1 QAKPTP
7 SLTLPFNPDAMVVGG
22 GVAGMSAALGLAGQG
37 GKVYLVERGREL
49 GGLAN
54 ELARTL
60 DGRPV
65 APELAEM
72 VQMVKA
78 NSNIEIL
85 TDTLVV
91 DHKGQVGSFITG
103 VQTGPGMFYRQIN
116 HGVTILA
123 TGARRYEPTEYL
135 YGQDPKVMT
144 QLEMEKLLASG
155 EGGDALDTVVMI
167 QCVGSRND
175 DNPTCGRICC
185 RSAVKNAL
193 WIKEQKPDAQVFVLY
208 RDMRMPFTSEDA
220 YRQAREEGVLFVR
233 YSPDAPPR
241 VSKDGD
247 TMEVIFKDHIL
258 DRELAVEPSALV
270 LSTPQIAAD
279 EDTEELCEIFRLQQ
293 GPGGFLLEDHPKVKP
308 IDTPAPGV
316 FAAGSVL
323 APASLAEARTQGLAA
338 AGRAL
343 TMVSQMSLVLDTPV
357 AKVNGDRCAACLI
370 CVRTC
375 PYGIPYINADG
386 YSEIDP
392 AQCLGCGVC
401 AAECPAQAI
410 QLPGY
415 EDDRMLSRTE
425 ALLEGV
431 L

>member
-1 QAKPTP
+1 RVIWA
-7 SLTLPFNPDAMVVGG
+7 FDFDPDSGVVTNQRTFAEDPPGY
-22 GVAGMSAALGLAGQG
+22 VPDGLAVDDEGCVWSC
-37 GKVYLVERGREL
+37 KW
-49 GGLAN
+49 
-54 ELARTL
+54 
-60 DGRPV
+60 DG
-65 APELAEM
+65 A
-72 VQMVKA
+72 K
-78 NSNIEIL
+78 I
-85 TDTLVV
+85 
-91 DHKGQVGSFITG
+91 
-103 VQTGPGMFYRQIN
+103 
-116 HGVTILA
+116 
-123 TGARRYEPTEYL
+123 
-135 YGQDPKVMT
+135 
-144 QLEMEKLLASG
+144 
-155 EGGDALDTVVMI
+155 
-167 QCVGSRND
+167 
-175 DNPTCGRICC
+175 
-185 RSAVKNAL
+185 
-193 WIKEQKPDAQVFVLY
+193 
-208 RDMRMPFTSEDA
+208 
-220 YRQAREEGVLFVR
+220 VR

-258 DRELAVEPSALV
+258 DRELSVEPSALV
-270 LSTPQIAAD
+270 LSVPQIAAD

-308 IDTPAPGV
+308 VDTPAPGV